1 MCSRLH
7 FFGLIRSRLSRQSHT
22 EAGPTGWTIV
32 RLDSAVMCFDNRL
45 HNKKPEP
52 CSFMA
57 LCELSAVKL
66 FKQVRPFVWGDAAA
80 GVLHFNNKMLSGL
93 PDGHPNMSTGWSEL
107 ECVLNE
113 IRKDPF

>member
-1 MCSRLH
+1 MCSWLR
-7 FFGLIRSRLSRQSHT
+7 FPVLIRSHLSRQGHT
-22 EAGPTGWTIV
+22 EAGPTGWAIV
-32 RLDSAVMCFDNRL
+32 RLDPAVMCFDNRL

-52 CSFMA
+52 CSFMR
-57 LCELSAVKL
+57 LWRLSAVKL

-93 PDGHPNMSTGWSEL
+93 PDGHPNMSAGWGEL